1 MLTASLLTSCDK
13 SSDQTKTSEL
23 EPRVE
28 SNATPTPQTLQ
39 FLQPTATPTPT
50 APPAPPPQL
59 DEVRSAMARVFA
71 KVAEPETTGGT
82 AYVVGDFNGDGSQD
96 LAVITKANAASLGE
110 INNELANWVLEDPRT
125 VPLPGVPTNPT
136 LAKPVRAEKG
146 DTLLAIIH
154 GVGAKGWR
162 NPEAKQT
169 FLLKNGTGSDMTV
182 RALKDVSAKKGKT
195 KLPPLRGDTIS
206 ETVDGKAG
214 ILFWTGAKYAWRPS
228 PE

>member
-1 MLTASLLTSCDK
+1 M
-13 SSDQTKTSEL
+13 
-23 EPRVE
+23 PG
-28 SNATPTPQTLQ
+28 
-39 FLQPTATPTPT
+39 
-50 APPAPPPQL
+50 APAKPA
-59 DEVRSAMARVFA
+59 
-71 KVAEPETTGGT
+71 
-82 AYVVGDFNGDGSQD
+82 
-96 LAVITKANAASLGE
+96 
-110 INNELANWVLEDPRT
+110 
-125 VPLPGVPTNPT
+125 

-169 FLLKNGTGSDMTV
+169 FLLKNGAGSDMTV
-182 RALKDVSAKKGKT
+182 RALKDVPASKGKT

-214 ILFWTGAKYAWRPS
+214 ILFWTGAKYAWHPS